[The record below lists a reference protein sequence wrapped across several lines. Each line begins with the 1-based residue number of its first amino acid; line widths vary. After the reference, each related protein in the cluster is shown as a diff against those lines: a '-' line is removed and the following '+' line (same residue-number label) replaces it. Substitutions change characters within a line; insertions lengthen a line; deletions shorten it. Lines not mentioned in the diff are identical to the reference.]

1 MSGKNLEYFKNI
13 LLNSFSLLIVVITFS
28 FKKNN
33 LIQEWK
39 IHNHLIIL
47 ERVKV
52 EIMLKWEVGLIMLAD
67 KLIPLLKKQLK
78 IIVVRTISIRS
89 ISKCDN
95 LITINLK
102 CEAATWV
109 I

>member
-52 EIMLKWEVGLIMLAD
+52 EIMLK
-67 KLIPLLKKQLK
+67 
-78 IIVVRTISIRS
+78 
-89 ISKCDN
+89 
-95 LITINLK
+95 
-102 CEAATWV
+102 
-109 I
+109 